1 MICRFTGVGIG
12 HSSTHSYLRTFLN
25 DIQTAF
31 VKENIR
37 ETADSDMDQDDDEE
51 LPETVLQGG
60 DSDADDS
67 ESDVAIDDEG
77 VDDDDEGWET
87 ECGDDHDTDVGSE
100 DEDQT

>member
-1 MICRFTGVGIG
+1 MIYQFTGVRIV
-12 HSSTHSYLRTFLN
+12 HSSTHSHLRTFLN

-31 VKENIR
+31 VKENIH
-37 ETADSDMDQDDDEE
+37 ETADSNMDQDDDEE
-51 LPETVLQGG
+51 LPEMVLQGG

-77 VDDDDEGWET
+77 VDDNDEGWKT
-87 ECGDDHDTDVGSE
+87 KCRDDHDTDVGSE